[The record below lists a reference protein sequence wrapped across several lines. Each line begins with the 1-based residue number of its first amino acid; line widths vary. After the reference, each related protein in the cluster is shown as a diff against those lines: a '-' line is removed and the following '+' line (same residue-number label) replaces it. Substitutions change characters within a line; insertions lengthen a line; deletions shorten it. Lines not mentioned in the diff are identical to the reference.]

1 MQIKIKDGDAVMRPF
16 LFLIH
21 IFIIKVTNMD
31 ITNIIMW
38 YKDNTDTPI
47 SVSFLRHMFDV
58 GVMDSTKTINDLN
71 ALLLQTENSK
81 YVKDENGKFKVK
93 ENRKSLIEK
102 YKMEF
107 STFKLAKNS
116 NRKLKLIKNS
126 NI

>member
-1 MQIKIKDGDAVMRPF
+1 MCPF
-16 LFLIH
+16 LFFIQ
-21 IFIIKVTNMD
+21 IFIVKATSMNIA
-31 ITNIIMW
+31 NIIKW

-47 SVSFLRHMFDV
+47 DVPFLRYMFDV

-81 YVKDENGKFKVK
+81 YIKDKNGKFKVK
-93 ENRKSLIEK
+93 ENRKPLIEK
-102 YKMEF
+102 YKKTI

-116 NRKLKLIKNS
+116 KKKLKLIKNS

>member
-1 MQIKIKDGDAVMRPF
+1 MRPF
-16 LFLIH
+16 LFFVC
-21 IFIIKVTNMD
+21 IFIIKITSMD
-31 ITNIIMW
+31 TANIIMW
-38 YKDNTDTPI
+38 YKDNADTPI
-47 SVSFLRHMFDV
+47 SVPFLRHMFDI

-71 ALLLQTENSK
+71 ALLLQTENAK

-93 ENRKSLIEK
+93 ENRKPLIEK

-116 NRKLKLIKNS
+116 NRKLKLMKNS